1 MSHLTVCPLVVL
13 LEDIHIFK
21 EIIKIGVHAMMHALL
36 EGFGYILKIR
46 HMSVFLFLPDREVG
60 MLPPGKQASSRE
72 TKDEL
77 CVMDT
82 LSTKLLN
89 K

>member
-1 MSHLTVCPLVVL
+1 
-13 LEDIHIFK
+13 
-21 EIIKIGVHAMMHALL
+21 MMHALL
-36 EGFGYILKIR
+36 QGFGYILKIR
-46 HMSVFLFLPDREVG
+46 HTSVFLFLLDREVG

-77 CVMDT
+77 CIMDT

>member
-1 MSHLTVCPLVVL
+1 MS
-13 LEDIHIFK
+13 
-21 EIIKIGVHAMMHALL
+21 
-36 EGFGYILKIR
+36 
-46 HMSVFLFLPDREVG
+46 DREVG

-72 TKDEL
+72 TKDEM